1 MKKFT
6 AIFAA
11 MTAAV
16 ALTGAA
22 AGVANAAVTADE
34 AAKLKS
40 TLTPLGGERAGNA
53 DGSIPA
59 WDGGYKGGASG
70 PSLGDIPTSIFPGE
84 KPVYKVDSGNAGKY
98 DKLLSDGTKA
108 LLKKYSGSFRLDV
121 YPTHRTARASDAVYE
136 ATMANATR
144 CETTN
149 GGVSLKGC
157 AGGLPF
163 PIPKEGVEVMWNHL
177 MRIEGATVEYR
188 FKNIVANSD
197 GSHTLA
203 TRNQI
208 TFQYPPYYPG
218 MTPDKWSGEYS
229 MFRFNTLE
237 PPFKAGESLVIR
249 DGIDPENPR
258 TAWQYLLG
266 QRRVRRAPTVA
277 YDTPDF
283 VASGANYFDEVMGLF
298 GAVDRF
304 SWKLVG
310 KREMLIPYNDNGM
323 LAVSVDEA
331 LATHHL
337 NPDHLRWEKHRVWE
351 VEATVAPGKRHAV
364 PKRVY
369 YVDEDT
375 GLIALMDGYDAK
387 DKLWRTTQMPQFVVP
402 AVPANVIKTAV
413 VFNLQADTM
422 SVIQLLNGEDY
433 RVVAKKSEN
442 YFTGNAVAADS
453 AR

>member
-1 MKKFT
+1 MKMFT

-11 MTAAV
+11 MTAAS
-16 ALTGAA
+16 LAA
-22 AGVANAAVTADE
+22 AMAAGPAYAGVTAEE

-59 WDGGYKGGASG
+59 WDGGYKGGGSG
-70 PSLGDIPTSIFPGE
+70 PSLGDIPTSIFPNE
-84 KPVYKVDSGNAGKY
+84 KPIYKIDAASAGKY
-98 DKLLSDGTKA
+98 DKLLSDGSKA
-108 LLKKYSGSFRLDV
+108 LLKKYPDSFRIDV
-121 YPTHRTARASDAVYE
+121 YPTRRTARASDAVY
-136 ATMANATR
+136 AAVAANAVR
-144 CETTN
+144 CETTH

-157 AGGLPF
+157 AGGIPF
-163 PIPKEGVEVMWNHL
+163 PIPKQGVEVMWNHL
-177 MRIEGATVEYR
+177 LRIEGASVEYS
-188 FKNIVANSD
+188 FKNIVVNSD

-208 TFQYPPYYPG
+208 AFQYPPYYPG
-218 MTPDKWSGEYS
+218 MTPESWSGEYA
-229 MFRFNTLE
+229 MLRFNTLE

-249 DGIDPENPR
+249 DSADPENPR

-298 GAVDRF
+298 GALDRYT
-304 SWKLVG
+304 WRLVG
-310 KREMLIPYNDNGM
+310 KREMLIPYNNNNM
-323 LAVSVDEA
+323 LAVPVTQA
-331 LATHHL
+331 LSTRHL

-351 VEATVAPGKRHAV
+351 VEATVAPDKRHAV
-364 PKRVY
+364 PKRTY

-387 DKLWRTTQMPQFVVP
+387 GQLWRTTQLPQFVVP
-402 AVPANVIKTAV
+402 AIPANVIKTAA
-413 VFNLQADTM
+413 VFNLQANTM
-422 SVIQLLNGEDY
+422 SVIQLLNEENY
-433 RVVAKKSEN
+433 KVVAKKSEN